1 MDRAQ
6 AQGRMGQGYKEGGEV
21 TSSEKN
27 KGDEIMNSS
36 IAVESIVKFGE
47 LLKKGLE
54 CIKEACQ
61 IFVKT
66 IDENP
71 ESLEKFK
78 EKYDLTETA
87 WVRFEQVG
95 RGLLHEKLLTDYSV
109 GARKLKR
116 LPFSQQAKYSAE
128 PIPVLINGGDILKV
142 QLANLTP
149 AQCKQVFD
157 EDHVRSPAEQRAY
170 IETQKNMPF
179 KEVTNVPFIVKNSR
193 LIIKEKDIA
202 FTVKQL
208 KKIISEMEK

>member
-1 MDRAQ
+1 MLHGK
-6 AQGRMGQGYKEGGEV
+6 GRLGQGDGEGGEM

-78 EKYDLTETA
+78 ENYDLTETA

-128 PIPVLINGGDILKV
+128 PIPVG
-142 QLANLTP
+142 
-149 AQCKQVFD
+149 
-157 EDHVRSPAEQRAY
+157 
-170 IETQKNMPF
+170 
-179 KEVTNVPFIVKNSR
+179 
-193 LIIKEKDIA
+193 
-202 FTVKQL
+202 
-208 KKIISEMEK
+208 